1 MFVHN
6 KHGHVE
12 FLTALVSSGIFL
24 SAKGNVFHLVYC
36 NKLIV
41 TQLAFFPMAFDPPWM
56 IPSELARRVT
66 SFLFFEKLAVMP

>member
-24 SAKGNVFHLVYC
+24 SAEGNVFHLVYC

-41 TQLAFFPMAFDPPWM
+41 TQLAFFPISMKTF
-56 IPSELARRVT
+56 
-66 SFLFFEKLAVMP
+66 